1 MITVHSS
8 TTTDFNNNGLA
19 VLTNIIKTEVNEV
32 INGDFRVTLTY
43 PLSDKKSRY
52 LVKYNIIKAMTPV
65 GYNIFR
71 IEKSRRSNDGN
82 SIECICLY
90 EGYYSLSRNFLRDVR
105 PTNTNGLGALT
116 WMKDHAESPVR
127 FNFLSDIDK
136 IGTAYYIRKNF
147 LDAIMGDD
155 DNSFLKVWGGELDR
169 RIDSIGIYRQLGTD
183 RGFKVTEGKNL
194 ITIEESTE
202 GTEVTRLMVT
212 GRDEN
217 DNVLELP
224 EKYVDSPLINNYSQ
238 ISYKHIDFPN
248 VKVSRDDTITEYSN
262 KEAVYAELR
271 KQGALLYSEQ
281 HIDRPSV
288 NFSIEFADLSKTG
301 EYKDIKALQQ
311 LYLGDIVTIHS
322 NKLGIDIKAR
332 LISYTYDCVLQ
343 KYTKLELGDYVKSEY
358 TVSNIL
364 NNRIATVSTES
375 NFIGDKIKQALGGH
389 CIKREGEI
397 LIMDTDNIATATK
410 VWRWNLNGFGYSST
424 GYNGTFGTAINMD
437 GEINA
442 SFIKTGELDASLIKA
457 GTISSADGT
466 FKLDLGS
473 GALTTYDLN
482 GRKAIEMIN
491 QNIIVYDFDDDNASE
506 VGRITSA
513 VKASDTSKKAL
524 VIGGE
529 NGRCVSIGKK
539 NNQGTYDSYVDYDM
553 GALGLEYPITFYK
566 DVKLYGDISQKLN
579 NGYYHPV
586 CKVQSGNVWLTTN
599 QEIRI
604 DLDNAFNYCSFKTV
618 KAGVIGTYRN
628 TYNSL
633 GEFYLNSYYI
643 ENNQLVLKGGVTHL
657 VINNGTNTW
666 LTDGQIN
673 VQYQVIGSK

>member
-1 MITVHSS
+1 
-8 TTTDFNNNGLA
+8 
-19 VLTNIIKTEVNEV
+19 LTNIIKAEVNEV
-32 INGDFRVTLTY
+32 INGDFRVTLSY
-43 PLSDKKSRY
+43 PLFDKKSRY
-52 LVKYNIIKAMTPV
+52 LVKYNIIKAATPL

-82 SIECICLY
+82 NIECICVH
-90 EGYYSLSRNFLRDVR
+90 ESYYSLSRNFLRDVR
-105 PTNTNGLGALT
+105 PTNTNGLGALN

-127 FNFLSDIDK
+127 FNFYSDIDT
-136 IGTAYYIRKNF
+136 IGTSYYIRKNF

-155 DNSFLKVWGGELDR
+155 DNSFLKVWSGELDR
-169 RIDSIGIYRQLGTD
+169 RIDSIGIYKQLGTD

-217 DNVLELP
+217 DNVLESP

-248 VKVSRDDTITEYSN
+248 IKISREDAITEYAD
-262 KEAVYAELR
+262 KEAVYTELR
-271 KQGALLYSEQ
+271 RQAALLYSEQ
-281 HIDRPSV
+281 HIDRPSI
-288 NFSIEFADLSKTG
+288 NFLIEFADLSKTD

-322 NKLGIDIKAR
+322 SKLGIDIKAR

-397 LIMDTDNIATATK
+397 LIMDTDDIATATK

-442 SFIKTGELDASLIKA
+442 SFIKTGELDASLLKA

-466 FKLDLGS
+466 FRLDLGS
-473 GALTTYDLN
+473 GKLVTYDSDGL
-482 GRKAIEMIN
+482 KAIEIVN
-491 QNIIVYDFDDDNASE
+491 QDIKFYDFQNGSNQQTGAIMSSYSGTDTTKNGLTIGAKPNKYIG
-506 VGRITSA
+506 VGKQT
-513 VKASDTSKKAL
+513 SDTHTEYF
-524 VIGGE
+524 VE
-529 NGRCVSIGKK
+529 F
-539 NNQGTYDSYVDYDM
+539 DM
-553 GALGLEYPITFYK
+553 GALGNQYPVTFYK
-566 DVKLYGDISQKLN
+566 DVSLFGDIRQKLN
-579 NGYYHPV
+579 NNYYYPACV
-586 CKVQSGNVWLTTN
+586 VQTGNVWLNTN
-599 QEIRI
+599 QEVRI
-604 DLDNAFNYCSFKTV
+604 NLYADFNYCSNRAV
-618 KAGVIGTYRN
+618 KVSIIGTYRSSY
-628 TYNSL
+628 TAL

-657 VINNGTNTW
+657 VNNGSNTW
-666 LTDGQIN
+666 VTDGEIN
-673 VQYQVIGSK
+673 VHWMVIGSK

>member
-19 VLTNIIKTEVNEV
+19 VLTNIIKTEVSEV

-43 PLSDKKSRY
+43 PLADKKSKY
-52 LVKYNIIKAMTPV
+52 LIKYNIIKAMTPR

-82 SIECICLY
+82 NIECICVH
-90 EGYYSLSRNFLRDVR
+90 ESYYALERNFLRDVR
-105 PTNTNGLGALT
+105 PTSTDGLGALT

-127 FNFLSDIDK
+127 FNFVSDIEK

-155 DNSFLKVWGGELDR
+155 YNSFLKVWGGELDR
-169 RIDSIGIYRQLGTD
+169 RIDSIGVYKQLGTD

-202 GTEVTRLMVT
+202 GTEITRLMVT

-224 EKYVDSPLINNYSQ
+224 EKYVDSPLINNYPEVSF
-238 ISYKHIDFPN
+238 KHIDFPN
-248 VKVSRDDTITEYSN
+248 VKVSREDAVTEYAD
-262 KEAVYAELR
+262 KQAVYAELR
-271 KQGALLYSEQ
+271 RQAALLYTEQ

-288 NFSIEFADLSKTG
+288 NFSIEFADLSKTD
-301 EYKDIKALQQ
+301 EYKEIKALQQ

-322 NKLGIDIKAR
+322 SKLGIDIKAR

-343 KYTKLELGDYVKSEY
+343 KYTKIELGDYVKSEY

-424 GYNGTFGTAINMD
+424 GYNGTFGTAINMN

-466 FKLDLGS
+466 FRLDLGNNK
-473 GALTTYDLN
+473 LTTYDSDGL
-482 GRKAIEMIN
+482 KAIEIVN
-491 QNIIVYDFDDDNASE
+491 QDIKFYDFQTGSNQQTATIMSSYHGDTRKNGLTIGAKQNKYI
-506 VGRITSA
+506 GIGKQT
-513 VKASDTSKKAL
+513 SDTYS
-524 VIGGE
+524 E
-529 NGRCVSIGKK
+529 N
-539 NNQGTYDSYVDYDM
+539 YVEFDM
-553 GALGLEYPITFYK
+553 GALGNTYPVTFYK
-566 DVKLYGDISQKLN
+566 DVSLFGDIRQKIN
-579 NGYYHPV
+579 NNYYYPACV
-586 CKVQSGNVWLTTN
+586 VQTGNTWMTTN

-604 DLDNAFNYCSFKTV
+604 NLYDDFNYCSN
-618 KAGVIGTYRN
+618 KAIQVGAIGIYRN
-628 TYNSL
+628 SYNSL
-633 GEFYLNSYYI
+633 AEFYLNSYYI
-643 ENNQLVLKGGVTHL
+643 ESNQLVLKGGITHKL
-657 VINNGTNTW
+657 VVNGSDTW
-666 LTDGQIN
+666 VTDGQIN
-673 VQYQVIGSK
+673 VHWMVIGAK